1 MYKTFNELRSYRSLE
16 ILIQMC
22 CFEKIVTTTPLP
34 PLLLDVPKEISN
46 PEILADCLP
55 IAKAT
60 IHETC
65 TLVAVTRV
73 RSHHILIPT
82 NRSYTFSKQYG
93 KNAQLK
99 ITFPAGVTNDILI
112 LTVQVFV
119 FYKGPGSY
127 CG

>member
-1 MYKTFNELRSYRSLE
+1 MWKIYCSNLR
-16 ILIQMC
+16 
-22 CFEKIVTTTPLP
+22 F
-34 PLLLDVPKEISN
+34 LLDVPKEISN

-65 TLVAVTRV
+65 TLVAVTQV

-99 ITFPAGVTNDILI
+99 ITFPAGVTNNILI
-112 LTVQVFV
+112 LTVQVFN
-119 FYKGPGSY
+119 FYKGPVVMWVNVKIY
-127 CG
+127 N

>member
-1 MYKTFNELRSYRSLE
+1 MWKIYCSYLR
-16 ILIQMC
+16 
-22 CFEKIVTTTPLP
+22 F
-34 PLLLDVPKEISN
+34 LLDVPKEISN

-73 RSHHILIPT
+73 RSHQILIPT

-93 KNAQLK
+93 ENTQLK

-112 LTVQVFV
+112 LAVQVFV
-119 FYKGPGSY
+119 FL
-127 CG
+127 